1 MTDNGYALKYNQINK
16 DLQKK
21 TNIYTKNLQQIK
33 AKPLL
38 DQKKSR
44 KQYIHIRYAY
54 IKGAPESAEN
64 QSCDIG
70 ASNYEHL
77 LVPAL

>member
-1 MTDNGYALKYNQINK
+1 MTDDEYALKYNRINK

-21 TNIYTKNLQQIK
+21 QISTQKNLQQIK

-44 KQYIHIRYAY
+44 KQYTDIRYAY
-54 IKGAPESAEN
+54 IEGALESAKN

-77 LVPAL
+77 LVLAL